1 MREQL
6 LDLLERLVGVRAAL
20 GEDAFERACHKARVA
35 VARVVLDEAV
45 AAAQRVPASKA
56 EGRLDNNPRLTTI
69 DQDDTRQLF

>member
-20 GEDAFERACHKARVA
+20 GEDAFERACQKARVA

-45 AAAQRVPASKA
+45 AAAERVPTSKS
-56 EGRLDNNPRLTTI
+56 EGRRDDSLSLTTT
-69 DQDDTRQLF
+69 DQDDTL